1 MSDLHPIRHTN
12 PGVGGM
18 IKKRAPWIEWNTRS
32 LALASL
38 LAALYSGYVFYFAFA
53 SFGPLQVRLVDA
65 FLPLSILFGPPAI
78 VGVTLGCFIG
88 NFLGSPFG
96 IVDILGGP
104 AANLAAATIAWMVT
118 RRKFRGSWLLAIA
131 MEIVVVSVIVGT
143 YLVALGAAPG
153 VPAWVGWVEFLGSEV
168 VAIGIIGYPL
178 LKGVARATQRNP
190 ISRSQNPS

>member
-1 MSDLHPIRHTN
+1 MN
-12 PGVGGM
+12 N
-18 IKKRAPWIEWNTRS
+18 KRAPWIEWNTRS

-78 VGVTLGCFIG
+78 VGVTIGCFIG

-104 AANLAAATIAWMVT
+104 VANLVAATVAWMVT
-118 RRKFRGSWLLAIA
+118 RRKFQGSWLLAIA
-131 MEIVVVSVIVGT
+131 LEIVVISVIVGT

-153 VPAWVGWVEFLGSEV
+153 VPAWVGWIEFLGSEV

-190 ISRSQNPS
+190 ISRPQNPS

>member
-1 MSDLHPIRHTN
+1 MHN
-12 PGVGGM
+12 
-18 IKKRAPWIEWNTRS
+18 KKTPWIDWNTRS

-53 SFGPLQVRLVDA
+53 SFGPLQVRVVDA

-78 VGVTLGCFIG
+78 AGVTIGCFIG

-96 IVDILGGP
+96 IVDIVGGP
-104 AANLAAATIAWMVT
+104 VANLLAATLAWAVT

-131 MEIVVVSVIVGT
+131 LEIAVVSVIVGT

-153 VPAWVGWVEFLGSEV
+153 VPAWVGWIEFMGSEV
-168 VAIGIIGYPL
+168 VAIGVLGYPL
-178 LKGVARATQRNP
+178 LEGVARATQRNP
-190 ISRSQNPS
+190 NLGPQNPS